1 VKKGTVLKT
10 AAIYARVSSER
21 QREEQTIESQVA
33 ALKEYAGRQG
43 YTVPEE
49 WVFRDEGYSGA
60 VLVRPGLEKLR
71 DLAAE
76 GQIDN
81 VLIYGPDRLS
91 RRYAYQVL
99 LMEELARCGV
109 EVIFLK
115 STPAKTPEEELL
127 VQFQGMIAEYERAQI
142 AERTRRGKRHKAK
155 AGSVNV
161 LSGAPY
167 GYRYIKRTETTPAR
181 YEIIEPEAHVVREV
195 YRLYTEESM
204 SIGGIVRWL
213 NEQKVPT
220 RKGISRWE
228 RTTIWAML
236 RNPTYR
242 GAACFGKTES
252 VPRQKIT
259 RALRQRGGF
268 SARCSCSRE
277 RDRAEWV
284 EIPVPATVSEV
295 TFALAG
301 ERLQRN
307 KALSSRNT
315 KEPSL
320 LQGMLVCQKCGYAY
334 YRTST
339 RTSSRKLYYYR
350 CLGSDDYRHVNGRIC
365 DSHPIRQDYLDAM
378 VWEHIVRLLED
389 PELIKTEIDRRM
401 QEMRDS
407 SPTKRRKEDLLKE
420 KTRLQNGADKLLDAY
435 QEGLF
440 SLEELRKRLPE
451 LRKRQDMI
459 ESELR
464 SLASQA
470 ADQEVFIHLSENIE
484 TFLANLRESAQQLT
498 VTDRQKILRLL
509 VKEVLVGSD
518 RITIKHSIPVNSGTG
533 ASNLPTYLLCKGSH
547 IAPVG
552 QPVSEPAG
560 PQLGGPEDGGTT
572 SGPLGSICGRL
583 CRPVSPANRRA
594 DAGDPSAD
602 GKTGVESQRGKDAS
616 SGRLAGPDSFSG
628 FRDGNPPQRAHGQTV
643 SAGDSIE
650 EGLQSDQ
657 GPADGADNA

>member
-1 VKKGTVLKT
+1 MKT

-21 QREEQTIESQVA
+21 QKEEQTIESQVT
-33 ALKEYAGRQG
+33 ALKDYAGREG

-60 VLVRPGLEKLR
+60 VLVRPGLEQLR

-76 GQIDN
+76 GQIDT

-99 LMEELARCGV
+99 LMEELARYGV
-109 EVIFLK
+109 EVVFLK
-115 STPAKTPEEELL
+115 SVPAKTPEEALL

-142 AERTRRGKRHKAK
+142 AERTRRGKRHRAK

-167 GYRYIKRTETTPAR
+167 GYRYVKRTETTPAS
-181 YEIIEPEAHVVREV
+181 YELVEPEAQVVREV
-195 YRLYTEESM
+195 YRLYTEADM
-204 SIGGIVRWL
+204 SIGNIVRWL
-213 NEQKVPT
+213 NEQNVPT
-220 RKGISRWE
+220 RKGLSRWE

-236 RNPTYR
+236 RNPTYK
-242 GAACFGKTES
+242 GTACFGKTES
-252 VPRQKIT
+252 APRQKIT
-259 RALRQRGGF
+259 RALRKRGGF

-277 RDRAEWV
+277 RDRAEWI
-284 EIPVPATVSEV
+284 EIPVPATVAEE
-295 TFALAG
+295 TFALAA

-350 CLGSDDYRHVNGRIC
+350 CLGSDDYRHAHGRIC
-365 DSHPIRQDYLDAM
+365 DSHPLRQDSLDVM
-378 VWEHIVRLLED
+378 VWEHIVLLLDD
-389 PELIKTEIDRRM
+389 PELIKTEIDRRR

-407 SPTKRRKEDLLKE
+407 SPTKRRKEDLMKE
-420 KTRLQNGADKLLDAY
+420 KARLQNGADKLLDAY

-440 SLEELRKRLPE
+440 PLEELRKRLPE

-459 ESELR
+459 ESELS
-464 SLASQA
+464 SLASQT
-470 ADQEVFIHLSENIE
+470 ADQEMFIHLADNME

-498 VTDRQKILRLL
+498 ITDRQRILRLL

-518 RITIKHSIPVNSGTG
+518 SITIKHSIPVNSSAGT
-533 ASNLPTYLLCKGSH
+533 SNLPSYLLCKGRH
-547 IAPVG
+547 LAVTG
-552 QPVSEPAG
+552 EYRAG
-560 PQLGGPEDGGTT
+560 
-572 SGPLGSICGRL
+572 
-583 CRPVSPANRRA
+583 RA
-594 DAGDPSAD
+594 
-602 GKTGVESQRGKDAS
+602 R
-616 SGRLAGPDSFSG
+616 
-628 FRDGNPPQRAHGQTV
+628 
-643 SAGDSIE
+643 
-650 EGLQSDQ
+650 Q
-657 GPADGADNA
+657 GA